1 MAGSRVNTGSGHGP
15 VARLDSRQEA
25 LPELTATE
33 QLLTSE
39 DVTATLVPA
48 VLIPSRLRPAPSRP
62 LRLARERD
70 PPEPDPLTA
79 LLGRSGAARGDSW
92 SEQYDCCSDNSD
104 DTGSQQSHGIPP
116 RLVSP
121 IADPLLSLPEDAMP
135 TRARR
140 AATGPFVPERAAA
153 EHPCRRA
160 VCACRRR
167 GPRLRAATRTEG
179 SASPVRVSPWPN
191 PVTRADQGL
200 QDAAVVCR
208 ASSRARSRRAT
219 GRETA
224 PSVVATGSL
233 AATLERSMQD
243 DLRRHSGPAPVE
255 PGTWGSG

>member
-1 MAGSRVNTGSGHGP
+1 MDR
-15 VARLDSRQEA
+15 R
-25 LPELTATE
+25 
-33 QLLTSE
+33 
-39 DVTATLVPA
+39 
-48 VLIPSRLRPAPSRP
+48 
-62 LRLARERD
+62 
-70 PPEPDPLTA
+70 
-79 LLGRSGAARGDSW
+79 ARGDGSGCW
-92 SEQYDCCSDNSD
+92 QRRSCRQSSSPHGCGRRRHYDSGWHGNGIHQNQIRSQLCWVVPVLPAATPGASSTTAAPTTATTPARSSLMALPQGSSRPSRTRCSRCR
-104 DTGSQQSHGIPP
+104 G
-116 RLVSP
+116 
-121 IADPLLSLPEDAMP
+121 DAMP

-153 EHPCRRA
+153 EHPCRHA

-167 GPRLRAATRTEG
+167 GPRLGATTRTEG

-233 AATLERSMQD
+233 AATLERFIQD
-243 DLRRHSGPAPVE
+243 DLRRHSGPAPAE
-255 PGTWGSG
+255 PGTRGPG